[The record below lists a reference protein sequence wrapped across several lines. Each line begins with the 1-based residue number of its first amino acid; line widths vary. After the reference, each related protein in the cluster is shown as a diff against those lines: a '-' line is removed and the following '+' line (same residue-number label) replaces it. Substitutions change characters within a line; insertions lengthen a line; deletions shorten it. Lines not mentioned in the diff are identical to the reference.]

1 VENKSPLIIKRN
13 SEFVFLKQNGRRL
26 WPTKWLLLNYRKN
39 DLQELRFGVTV
50 SRKVGSAV
58 VRNKIKRWCREYFR
72 DFLKSGNS
80 LEIDINIICKP
91 IDQGFY
97 KGLSYAEFS
106 KALDRGLG
114 QLANSLREK
123 S

>member
-1 VENKSPLIIKRN
+1 M
-13 SEFVFLKQNGRRL
+13 

-39 DLQELRFGVTV
+39 DLQQLRFGVTV

-91 IDQGFY
+91 IDHGFY
-97 KGLSYAEFS
+97 KGLTHAEFV
-106 KALDRGLG
+106 KALDYGLG
-114 QLANSLREK
+114 KLSESLREK
-123 S
+123 P

>member
-1 VENKSPLIIKRN
+1 MESNSPTDKIQIIKRN

-39 DLQELRFGVTV
+39 EIQQIRFGVTA

-72 DFLKSGNS
+72 DFLKTGIP
-80 LEIDINIICKP
+80 LEIDVNIICKP
-91 IDQGFY
+91 IDPSFY
-97 KGLSYAEFS
+97 KGLSHEEFV
-106 KALDRGLG
+106 KAMDRGLESIRKG
-114 QLANSLREK
+114 L
-123 S
+123 

>member
-1 VENKSPLIIKRN
+1 MENNNPTIIKRN
-13 SEFVFLKQNGRRL
+13 SEFISLKQNGYRV
-26 WPTKWLLLNYRKN
+26 WPTKWLLLNYNRN
-39 DLQELRFGVTV
+39 NLNTLRLGVTA

-72 DFLKSGNS
+72 DFLKSGNN

-97 KGLSYAEFS
+97 KGLGYDEFK
-106 KALDRGLG
+106 KALDRGIE
-114 QLANSLREK
+114 QIRKAR
-123 S
+123 